1 MMYQTAAV
9 RPTPWLAMIL
19 STIFVTV
26 VTLVIFG
33 AFGGLFLIVGLNGF
47 SESTGGLII
56 LGYALIVLA
65 GNFGVAALV
74 NWLIARHRYAG
85 TRGTGWAPWLVAI
98 GVTVSAGVLGPPLA
112 VLLMQLIFKV
122 V

>member
-1 MMYQTAAV
+1 MYHAAVV
-9 RPTPWLAMIL
+9 RPTPWLAMFL
-19 STIFVTV
+19 SSFFVTV

-47 SESTGGLII
+47 SERTGGLII
-56 LGYALIVLA
+56 LAYALVVLA

-85 TRGTGWAPWLVAI
+85 TRGTGWAPWLVAL
-98 GVTVSAGVLGPPLA
+98 GVTVLMGVVGPPLA
-112 VLLMQLIFKV
+112 VLIMQLIFAL
-122 V
+122 